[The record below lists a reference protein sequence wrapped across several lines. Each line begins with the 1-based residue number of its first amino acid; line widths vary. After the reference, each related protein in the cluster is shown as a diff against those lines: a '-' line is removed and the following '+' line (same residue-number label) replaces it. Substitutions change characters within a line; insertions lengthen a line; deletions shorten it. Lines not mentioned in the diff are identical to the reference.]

1 MSECSRDR
9 SFIAWTHPSWL
20 NRYTVFRTRWPGTCA
35 RSPTTRPDDSIR
47 ASHFVA
53 VVRPEW
59 VAAAMPS
66 CVSPLRLAGS

>member
-1 MSECSRDR
+1 M
-9 SFIAWTHPSWL
+9 
-20 NRYTVFRTRWPGTCA
+20 
-35 RSPTTRPDDSIR
+35 R

-66 CVSPLRLAGS
+66 CVRTLRLAGSWLAVDERCVRIRTGVE